1 MVKPV
6 IQIRIEGPQGSGK
19 TELANAI
26 AWVMRSQ
33 MRYKVISGAS
43 VDDDS
48 NHRRLEDRFHIVEI
62 RTYQRPSNPDSMS
75 RLRRIIEIT
84 EEQLAQCETDQ
95 SMNSEGKTSTENG
108 LLAEESG
115 LYEAIIATAKTLD
128 SKNKNK
134 EVGNG

>member
-19 TELANAI
+19 TEFAKTMASAI
-26 AWVMRSQ
+26 RTQ
-33 MRYKVISGAS
+33 MKYKVSNPAS
-43 VDDDS
+43 SYDS
-48 NHRRLEDRFHIVEI
+48 EDSFQLEDDFHILQI

-75 RLRRIIEIT
+75 RLKRIIEIT

-95 SMNSEGKTSTENG
+95 SMNFEGKTSTENG
-108 LLAEESG
+108 LLAEERG

>member
-6 IQIRIEGPQGSGK
+6 IQIRIEVPQGSGK

-26 AWVMRSQ
+26 AWAMRSQ
-33 MRYKVISGAS
+33 MKYKVISGANN
-43 VDDDS
+43 DDDS
-48 NHRRLEDRFHIVEI
+48 NSRTLEDDFHIVQI
-62 RTYQRPSNPDSMS
+62 QTYQRPFNQDSMS
-75 RLRRIIEIT
+75 RPKRIIEIT

-108 LLAEESG
+108 LLAEERG

-128 SKNKNK
+128 FKNKNK